1 MKYLPSAVINAQL
14 DIARAAYFGGEF
26 AVYLTQV
33 PAVNLG
39 QIDLSAAGTG
49 TWTPNP
55 GSTIQAAGSDLQIVP
70 ITPISSPGG
79 ALSITLAGLDT
90 SGTPA
95 AITMAASF
103 SPPSRA
109 TNQTFNFPRGYA
121 QDLTVNPKVTHS
133 TQRALASNVATITSP
148 NHGYATGQHVTTT
161 LFGNASYN
169 VTNVA
174 ITVVDANTFTYAA
187 TGTNESTTAD
197 TTGTITPVGTTQL
210 VSSITAVQTPTI
222 VNGGPLQSFRVY
234 QLPQV
239 ADYELILA
247 TTEIDFNTKD
257 RPAKGIDAGMESDF
271 WVKRGKAMP
280 GDLSIGSKYRSTT
293 DGLQRYSGQ
302 KCTAMLVGLKE
313 GAVLNDRLVFAQW
326 VGAVKPKLPDG
337 EGEATM
343 ECAGKFVDH
352 LFFVAP

>member
-1 MKYLPSAVINAQL
+1 MKYLPSAVVSAQL

-26 AVYLTQV
+26 AVYMTQV

-39 QIDLSAAGTG
+39 QIDLSAAGVG
-49 TWTPNP
+49 TWTANP
-55 GSTIQAAGSDLQIVP
+55 GSSINVAGSDLQIVP
-70 ITPISSPGG
+70 ITPINSSA
-79 ALSITLAGLDT
+79 ALSIVLAGLDT

-95 AITMAASF
+95 AISLTATFA
-103 SPPSRA
+103 PPSRA
-109 TNQTFNFPRGYA
+109 TNQTFNFARGFA

-133 TQRALASNVATITSP
+133 TTRALASNVATITSP
-148 NHGYATGQHVTTT
+148 NHGYLTGQHVTTT
-161 LFGNASYN
+161 LFGVSAYN

-187 TGTNESTTAD
+187 TGSNESTTAD

-210 VSSITAVQTPTI
+210 VSSITGLTSVT
-222 VNGGPLQSFRVY
+222 NGGPLQSFRVY
-234 QLPQV
+234 QLPAV
-239 ADYELILA
+239 TDYELIQA
-247 TTEIDFNTKD
+247 STEIDFNTKD

-280 GDLSIGSKYRSTT
+280 GELSIGSKFRSFT
-293 DGLQRYSGQ
+293 DGMARYSGQ
-302 KCTAMLVGLKE
+302 KCTSMLVGLKE
-313 GAVLNDRLVFAQW
+313 GAVLSDRLVFTQW
-326 VGAVKPKLPDG
+326 VGAIKPKLPDG
-337 EGEATM
+337 DGEATM